1 MEDCPAQAATED
13 SGNRIPGG
21 TKAVFFHCGSGDM
34 PPTAPLTASMIK
46 LVISIGDLSC
56 LFFLRCPHGPL

>member
-1 MEDCPAQAATED
+1 MAAPAT
-13 SGNRIPGG
+13 
-21 TKAVFFHCGSGDM
+21 F

-56 LFFLRCPHGPL
+56 LFFSALFPWLPCKCYRGVS